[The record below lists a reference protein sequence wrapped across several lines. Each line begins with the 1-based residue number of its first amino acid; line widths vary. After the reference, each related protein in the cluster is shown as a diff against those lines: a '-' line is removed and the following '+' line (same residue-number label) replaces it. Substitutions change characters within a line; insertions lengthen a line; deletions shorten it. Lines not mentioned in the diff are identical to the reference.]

1 MPDLSE
7 SAKVAVANLAR
18 SKTITEAILR
28 LKRPTGITLAEA
40 KSLALH
46 ITRTRGVCHRCHY
59 RLAASGQSEC
69 PNCRALNFD
78 W

>member
-28 LKRPTGITLAEA
+28 LKRQTGIALAEA
-40 KSLALH
+40 KFLALH
-46 ITRTRGVCHRCHY
+46 ITRTRRVCHRCHY
-59 RLAASGQSEC
+59 RLAAPGQSEC
-69 PNCRALNFD
+69 PNCHALNFD